1 MFLTTR
7 GHYST
12 RAMIYLARHA
22 QEGPVPVARIA
33 KSEEISEKYLHQLLG
48 AMKRAGIVR
57 VVLGPHGGFALA
69 RPASEITIAQVLK
82 VSEGDLALLE
92 CLFRTDLCHRA
103 PDCPSRKLWENAS
116 RVLMDFLESQTL
128 EMAARELP
136 AVLAQKPKPKRG
148 KAVSCK

>member
-12 RAMIYLARHA
+12 RAMIYLARNA
-22 QEGPVPVARIA
+22 ERGPIPVAQIA
-33 KSEEISEKYLHQLLG
+33 KAEEVSDKYLHQLLG
-48 AMKRAGIVR
+48 AMKRAGLVR

-69 RPASEITIAQVLK
+69 RPASEITIAQVLR

-103 PDCPSRKLWENAS
+103 PDCPSRRVWEKAS

-128 EMAARELP
+128 EAAAQEVPPL
-136 AVLAQKPKPKRG
+136 VLEKPKRRKAG
-148 KAVSCK
+148 AVSCK